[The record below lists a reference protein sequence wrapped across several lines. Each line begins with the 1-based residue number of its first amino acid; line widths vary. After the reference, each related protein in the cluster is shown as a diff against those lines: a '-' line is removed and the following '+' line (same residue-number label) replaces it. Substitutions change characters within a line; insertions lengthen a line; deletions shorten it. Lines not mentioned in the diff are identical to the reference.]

1 MLRVKALLLGL
12 MGSGCTIIGSR
23 SFTEDDF
30 AARALELVTAYLR
43 QKDMLLLKENILKGF
58 YFGLSS
64 TESCASLALG
74 RFNAM
79 RKHNLG
85 SDHAQRLGHVFG
97 ERT

>member
-23 SFTEDDF
+23 SITEDDF

-43 QKDMLLLKENILKGF
+43 QKDMLLLKENILKG

-64 TESCASLALG
+64 TESCASLAQG
-74 RFNAM
+74 RFSAM
-79 RKHNLG
+79 RKHDLR
-85 SDHAQRLGHVFG
+85 SYHYQRLGHVFG

>member
-12 MGSGCTIIGSR
+12 VGSGCTIIEYR
-23 SFTEDDF
+23 SVTDDDF
-30 AARALELVTAYLR
+30 AARAVELVTAYLG
-43 QKDMLLLKENILKGF
+43 QKDLLLSKKNVLKGF
-58 YFGLSS
+58 YFGFSS

-79 RKHNLG
+79 RKHNLR